1 MIIKRFFTLL
11 IFLLSAPMVCAQ
23 ADSIPQ
29 FLRQEQGLKSDKIHQ
44 ARKYLIDKFL
54 AMDMDA
60 VKDVRDYMM
69 VYLDDADYLALYPG
83 EYILL
88 LYWTQDYD
96 ELLAYLP
103 AIDTLSGPQHRRRL
117 LPQQD
122 NIIEKIRE
130 KSIDS
135 YSVLTSCIQ
144 NAELDN
150 EEKDFLAL
158 FFDFIIDGD
167 DFPQITQED
176 LNERSKEYI
185 ASYPGSKYNSLIRK
199 NILIEFIPMPFGFMI
214 DYSGGMGV
222 MTASL
227 SKSFNNFGCF
237 GFGFGMTWNKAL
249 LNLGMN
255 LGATT
260 NLLETD
266 YNGIIW
272 SDGSRATV
280 TIFDIAAGY
289 QLIKNRRIAVT
300 PFLAYGGIEISP
312 IEKDRTALPELE
324 DAGLKMT
331 RTFATGIYTDF
342 TLTRYFTFNYHP
354 RGPAM
359 VENVWFIRLGYT
371 MMAPGYYRRY
381 GSHDGW
387 IHLVKL
393 GIGFSSHRMVRSI

>member
-1 MIIKRFFTLL
+1 MIIKRILTLL
-11 IFLLSAPMVCAQ
+11 IVLLSAPMVCAQ
-23 ADSIPQ
+23 TDSIPQ

-44 ARKYLIDKFL
+44 ARRYLVDKFL

-88 LYWTQDYD
+88 LYWIQDYD

-103 AIDTLSGPQHRRRL
+103 ALDTISGPQHRRRL

-122 NIIEKIRE
+122 NILEKIRE

-135 YSVLTSCIQ
+135 YSVLMSCIQ
-144 NAELDN
+144 NAELNN

-185 ASYPGSKYNSLIRK
+185 ASYPGSKYNSLIRR
-199 NILIEFIPMPFGFMI
+199 NILIEFKPRPFGFTI
-214 DYSGGMGV
+214 DYAGGMGV

-227 SKSFNNFGCF
+227 SESFNNFGCF
-237 GFGFGMTWNKAL
+237 GFGFGMTYNKAL

-289 QLIKNRRIAVT
+289 QLIKNRRITVT
-300 PFLAYGGIEISP
+300 PFVAYGGVEISP
-312 IEKDRTALPELE
+312 VEKDRTALPELE

-331 RTFATGIYTDF
+331 RSFSTGIYTDF
-342 TLTRYFTFNYHP
+342 TLTRYLNFNYHH
-354 RGPAM
+354 RGPVI
-359 VENVWFIRLGYT
+359 VENVWFIRLNYT
-371 MMAPGYYRRY
+371 MMAPGYYRQY

-387 IHLVKL
+387 IHLIKL
-393 GIGFSSHRMVRSI
+393 GIGASTHRMVRSF